1 MTHKEIIKITLT
13 PYKSLVLQKAHDFAE
28 NYLDADTL
36 PEELYNLLE
45 ELSNVTDKLMDMST
59 DN

>member
-1 MTHKEIIKITLT
+1 MTHTEIIKITLT
-13 PYKSLVLQKAHDFAE
+13 PYESLVLQKAHDFAE

-45 ELSNVTDKLMDMST
+45 ELSNVTDKLMNMST